1 MAATYCYARWLERC
15 CSLIGSGTRAWLYIC
30 GAHGLDFIRSSIFSR
45 FLSADSPE
53 FPDGYNLLFLIGLF
67 DFIPS
72 TDYITTDIDLLK
84 ALWTYDNNPKA
95 LDL

>member
-1 MAATYCYARWLERC
+1 MLLADWKRHSCLVVYLWGAWSGFH
-15 CSLIGSGTRAWLYIC
+15 SL
-30 GAHGLDFIRSSIFSR
+30 LDLQPECR
-45 FLSADSPE
+45 FLPILRSFLMDTTC
-53 FPDGYNLLFLIGLF
+53 LFLTSLF

-72 TDYITTDIDLLK
+72 TDYVTTDIDILK